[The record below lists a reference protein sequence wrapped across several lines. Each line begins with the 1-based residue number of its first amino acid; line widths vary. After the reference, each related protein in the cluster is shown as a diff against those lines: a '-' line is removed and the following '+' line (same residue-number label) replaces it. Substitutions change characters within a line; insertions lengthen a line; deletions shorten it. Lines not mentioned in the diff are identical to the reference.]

1 MQIARTRRP
10 VRMLSL
16 TPLIDVVFLLL
27 IFFMLATTFLDT
39 RRVDVSV
46 PRIDGGLGGIGGAFM
61 ISIRS
66 STQLELNGQTV
77 SLQQIE
83 ARVRARVRQNPGQVI
98 QVFPDNAVRLQRV
111 MDVLDRIAKAGGRS
125 VTLERQEA
133 EIK

>member
-1 MQIARTRRP
+1 
-10 VRMLSL
+10 MLSL

>member
-10 VRMLSL
+10 RRPLSL
-16 TPLIDVVFLLL
+16 TPLIDVIFLLL

-39 RRVDVSV
+39 RRVDVSL

-66 STQLELNGQTV
+66 TRQIELNGETV
-77 SLQQIE
+77 SMDQLE
-83 ARVRARVRQNPGQVI
+83 ARVRARLRQNPEQVI
-98 QVFPDNAVRLQRV
+98 QVFPDNRVRLQRI
-111 MDVLDRIAKAGGRS
+111 MDVLDRIAAAGGRA

-133 EIK
+133 DIK

>member
-1 MQIARTRRP
+1 MQIARARRSS
-10 VRMLSL
+10 RLFSL

-46 PRIDGGLGGIGGAFM
+46 PRIDKGIGGIGGAFM

-66 STQLELNGQTV
+66 TAKLEINGNAV
-77 SLQQIE
+77 PLDRIE
-83 ARVRARVRQNPGQVI
+83 ALVRARLKQDPDQVI
-98 QVFPDNAVRLQRV
+98 QIFPDNAVRLQRI
-111 MDVLDRIAKAGGRS
+111 MDVLDRVAAAGGRS

-133 EIK
+133 ETK

>member
-1 MQIARTRRP
+1 MQITRTRRP
-10 VRMLSL
+10 VRVLSL

-46 PRIDGGLGGIGGAFM
+46 PRIDGGVGGIAGAFM

-66 STQLELNGQTV
+66 STQLELNGQAV
-77 SLQQIE
+77 SLEQIE
-83 ARVRARVRQNPGQVI
+83 ARVRTRVRQNPGQVF

-111 MDVLDRIAKAGGRS
+111 MDVLDRISKAGGRS